1 MSTSAPEASAAS
13 RTDAGWSGK
22 ALIGV
27 ACAIVALVTPAPFNL
42 LAAVFAVS
50 AGLLARRDLRQDPRL
65 RGTVASLL
73 AFLLGSVVLVVGVF
87 PVVLSFFLTGF

>member
-1 MSTSAPEASAAS
+1 M
-13 RTDAGWSGK
+13 
-22 ALIGV
+22 
-27 ACAIVALVTPAPFNL
+27 TPAPFNL

-50 AGLLARRDLRQDPRL
+50 AGILSRRQLREDPLL

-73 AFLLGSVVLVVGVF
+73 AFLLGFGVLVLGVF